1 MAHVVVEEDLWS
13 HARVHVH
20 HGKTQVWNRG
30 GIEPSGVE
38 AMTRVAQAVK
48 PDAVV
53 WRGNPM
59 LPATQQGLKVLG
71 IPIGHEA
78 FSGSWKTGALQEDP
92 MGE

>member
-1 MAHVVVEEDLWS
+1 M
-13 HARVHVH
+13 RVHLP

-38 AMTRVAQAVK
+38 AMTRAAQAVK

-59 LPATQQGLKVLG
+59 LPVTQQGLKVLG
-71 IPIGHEA
+71 IPLGTRRS
-78 FSGSWKTGALQEDP
+78 FNGSWITSPLNNRCSSRGSH
-92 MGE
+92 G